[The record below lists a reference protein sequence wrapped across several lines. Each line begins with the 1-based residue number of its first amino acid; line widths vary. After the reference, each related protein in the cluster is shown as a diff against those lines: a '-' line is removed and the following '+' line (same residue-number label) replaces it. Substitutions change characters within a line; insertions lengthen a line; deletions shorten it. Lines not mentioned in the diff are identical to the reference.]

1 MRRVNG
7 RLHDAIVLTAVY
19 GTRQRIVAEAA
30 KLFNQHGFEG
40 GSISELMQA
49 TGLEKGGIYRHFSS
63 KEEVAAEVFDYAWQ
77 EALKVRMHD
86 LDLIPDRVDRLKRF
100 VENFIER
107 RPSIPGGCPL
117 LNTATDADDGN
128 PVLRAHLSSI
138 VRDGIEQEEIRR
150 SIDPNRLATLIIS
163 SLEGAMM
170 IGRLEKNSEPLVAVQ
185 SYVDSYLE
193 KEVRFHPRSGIP
205 RRF

>member
-1 MRRVNG
+1 
-7 RLHDAIVLTAVY
+7 
-19 GTRQRIVAEAA
+19 
-30 KLFNQHGFEG
+30 
-40 GSISELMQA
+40 
-49 TGLEKGGIYRHFSS
+49 
-63 KEEVAAEVFDYAWQ
+63 
-77 EALKVRMHD
+77 MHD

-117 LNTATDADDGN
+117 FNTATDADDGN

-170 IGRLEKNSEPLVAVQ
+170 IGRLEKNSEPLVAVR